1 MYPSFLTGNL
11 HLLIEIEL
19 FIEIRLNMSK
29 IRRLFRQSIRGRNAA
44 NQRTWSKT
52 EDLETINFLQDMKY
66 FAQLRKDFP
75 EVTIDVFA
83 ENLVNNVRIQEQR
96 RQGKQFDEVIE
107 KYRKDLSKLQKH
119 SVAMG
124 LGETNIWDIIV
135 RKEAQNYI
143 QDILVRDKIEAKV
156 LLPCWFSDN
165 KIKIVG
171 HIRRKISHCIK
182 IQ

>member
-1 MYPSFLTGNL
+1 MYPSFLTGNV
-11 HLLIEIEL
+11 HLLIQIEL

-29 IRRLFRQSIRGRNAA
+29 IRRIFRQSIRGRNAA
-44 NQRTWSKT
+44 NLRTWSIT

-66 FAQLRKDFP
+66 FTQLRKDFP
-75 EVTIDVFA
+75 KVKIDVFD
-83 ENLVNNVRIQEQR
+83 VNYVRIQEKRCHDQN
-96 RQGKQFDEVIE
+96 KQFDEVIE
-107 KYRKDLSKLQKH
+107 KYRKDLSILQKE

-143 QDILVRDKIEAKV
+143 QDILVQEKIGAKV
-156 LLPCWFSDN
+156 LLPYWFSDN
-165 KIKIVG
+165 KIKIVEQ
-171 HIRRKISHCIK
+171 IRTKISHCFK